1 MTAFEADKKV
11 TRKPRRKPG
20 ETGDGGKSG
29 AKQGSAGPKRG
40 QNEARS
46 TPKRKEAAAVYVDPA
61 TLTPWAKNPR
71 RNLTAIPKVVES
83 IRRFGFGA
91 PIVARKADRS
101 VIAGHTRLA
110 AALEL
115 GLEEV
120 PVRYLDLSEAEAH
133 ALALADNRLGEE
145 AEWDDDLL
153 AEVLRDLQAKGADR
167 SGLGWS
173 DEELD
178 AFLAEPVTEPIPS
191 GDGSAGQTFAE
202 VFQVLV
208 TCTGE
213 NQQAELLER
222 LHGEGYNVRSLMA

>member
-1 MTAFEADKKV
+1 MTAFEAEKKEG
-11 TRKPRRKPG
+11 RKQRRKPG

-29 AKQGSAGPKRG
+29 VEQGSAGVKQGR
-40 QNEARS
+40 NTTRS
-46 TPKRKEAAAVYVDPA
+46 TVKHAEAAAVYVDPA
-61 TLTPWAKNPR
+61 DLTPWGKNPR

-115 GLEEV
+115 RLEVV
-120 PVRYLDLSEAEAH
+120 PVRFLDLSEEEAH

-145 AEWDDDLL
+145 AEWDDALL
-153 AEVLRDLQAKGADR
+153 AEVMRDLEVGGTDR

-178 AFLAEPVTEPIPS
+178 ALLEEPVTEPLPS

-202 VFQVLV
+202 VFQVLI

-213 NQQAELLER
+213 TQQAELLER